1 MFDKHTI
8 KRRHFITVKIR
19 RKVISS
25 PEYLNSYIM
34 TRKITA
40 FLSGILILMIGCSNE
55 NTDDNTDE
63 NTDGNLSPTLRISW
77 DKLPDHHCYLFISPT
92 GTFAESKGDYH
103 LSGDTSTID
112 YTWAGKDIGVLGIAL
127 EKLYVEEYG
136 LYPQSDKE
144 GHVYLKRNNQTV
156 SMESQDLLIANAP
169 QIPSG
174 KSDTHLNFQY
184 GMSKLIVRLSLSGVE
199 GYKFDIQLNAVKDG
213 YIDIAEGKVIPEGEQ
228 GSIYFSQGKTSGQ
241 YETVAIP
248 QTLAKDATITITG
261 MKNVGG
267 KMLRINHPVSK
278 TKLDNRQYIWDF
290 NVNASGITFK
300 EFSESPR

>member
-1 MFDKHTI
+1 
-8 KRRHFITVKIR
+8 
-19 RKVISS
+19 
-25 PEYLNSYIM
+25 M

-55 NTDDNTDE
+55 NTEDNTDE
-63 NTDGNLSPTLRISW
+63 NIEDNTENTDENLSPTLRISW

-92 GTFAESKGDYH
+92 GTSSESKGDYH
-103 LSGDTSTID
+103 LSGDTSTIN
-112 YTWAGKDIGVLGIAL
+112 YTWAGKDVGVLGIAL

-136 LYPQSDKE
+136 IYPQSDTQ
-144 GHVYLKRNNQTV
+144 GHIYLKRNNQTA
-156 SMESQDLLIANAP
+156 MESQDFLIANAP

-199 GYKFDIQLNAVKDG
+199 GYKFDIQLNAVKEG

-248 QTLAKDATITITG
+248 QTLAEDATITITG
-261 MKNVGG
+261 MKSIGERI
-267 KMLRINHPVSK
+267 LRINHPVSK

>member
-1 MFDKHTI
+1 
-8 KRRHFITVKIR
+8 
-19 RKVISS
+19 
-25 PEYLNSYIM
+25 M
-34 TRKITA
+34 TRKITT

-55 NTDDNTDE
+55 NTEDNTDE
-63 NTDGNLSPTLRISW
+63 NTEDNTENTDENLSPTLRISW

-92 GTFAESKGDYH
+92 GTSSESKGDYH
-103 LSGDTSTID
+103 LSGDTSTIN
-112 YTWAGKDIGVLGIAL
+112 YTWAGKDVGVLGIAL

-136 LYPQSDKE
+136 IYPQSDTQ
-144 GHVYLKRNNQTV
+144 GHIYLKRNNQTA
-156 SMESQDLLIANAP
+156 MESQDFLIANAP

-199 GYKFDIQLNAVKDG
+199 GYKFDIQLNAVKEG

-228 GSIYFSQGKTSGQ
+228 SSIYFSQGKTSGQ

-248 QTLAKDATITITG
+248 QTLAEDATITITG
-261 MKNVGG
+261 MKSIGERI
-267 KMLRINHPVSK
+267 LRINHPVSK

>member
-1 MFDKHTI
+1 
-8 KRRHFITVKIR
+8 
-19 RKVISS
+19 
-25 PEYLNSYIM
+25 M

-92 GTFAESKGDYH
+92 GTFTESKGDYH
-103 LSGDTSTID
+103 LSGDTSSID
-112 YTWAGKDIGVLGIAL
+112 YTWAGKDVVVLGIAL
-127 EKLYVEEYG
+127 EKLYAEEYG
-136 LYPQSDKE
+136 IYPQSDTQ

-184 GMSKLIVRLSLSGVE
+184 GMSKLIVQLSLSGVE

-213 YIDIAEGKVIPEGEQ
+213 YIDITEGKVIPEGEQ
-228 GSIYFSQGKTSGQ
+228 SSIYFSQGKTSGQ
-241 YETVAIP
+241 YETVVIP
-248 QTLAKDATITITG
+248 QTLAEDATITITG
-261 MKNVGG
+261 MKSIGERI
-267 KMLRINHPVSK
+267 LRINHPVSK
-278 TKLDNRQYIWDF
+278 IKLDNRQYIWDF

>member
-1 MFDKHTI
+1 
-8 KRRHFITVKIR
+8 
-19 RKVISS
+19 
-25 PEYLNSYIM
+25 M
-34 TRKITA
+34 TRKTTA

-63 NTDGNLSPTLRISW
+63 NLSPTLRISW

-92 GTFAESKGDYH
+92 GTFTESKGNHH
-103 LSGDTSTID
+103 LSGDTSSID
-112 YTWAGKDIGVLGIAL
+112 YTWTGKDIGVLGIAL

-136 LYPQSDKE
+136 IYPQSDTQ
-144 GHVYLKRNNQTV
+144 GHIYLKSNNQTV
-156 SMESQDLLIANAP
+156 PMESQDLLIANAP

-174 KSDTHLNFQY
+174 KSDTPLNFQY
-184 GMSKLIVRLSLSGVE
+184 GMSKLIVQLSLSGVE

-213 YIDIAEGKVIPEGEQ
+213 YIDTAEGKVIPEGKQ

-241 YETVAIP
+241 YETVVIP
-248 QTLAKDATITITG
+248 QTLAEDATITITG
-261 MKNVGG
+261 MKSIGERI
-267 KMLRINHPVSK
+267 LRINHPVSK
-278 TKLDNRQYIWDF
+278 IKLDNRQYIWDF